1 MMRPDC
7 SCKTWVRSAL
17 PCKHILAVIIHD
29 NAWSWEKLPSSYTES
44 PYFNIDYDFVNK
56 IVGNSPIITPPS
68 AQVDDQPHLQDSD
81 QGIITTLFDTLPME
95 KGGALEPDDLNS
107 SNETH
112 HPSPDDT
119 LDQDQD
125 QEIDQ
130 GPVLV
135 LGRCQAVLKRLHSK
149 IASIKDE
156 NTLETVLSLL
166 NKTEIAIDRSMVR
179 KTVPD
184 SLGTRPKRRKLTRIG
199 SQE

>member
-1 MMRPDC
+1 M
-7 SCKTWVRSAL
+7 
-17 PCKHILAVIIHD
+17 
-29 NAWSWEKLPSSYTES
+29 
-44 PYFNIDYDFVNK
+44 NK

-68 AQVDDQPHLQDSD
+68 AQVEDHQPRLQDSD
-81 QGIITTLFDTLPME
+81 QGIVATLFDYDTIPKE
-95 KGGALEPDDLNS
+95 QGGALEPDDLNS

-112 HPSPDDT
+112 HPSPDDM

-135 LGRCQAVLKRLHSK
+135 VGRCQAVLKRIHSK
-149 IASIKDE
+149 IALIKDE

-166 NKTEIAIDRSMVR
+166 NKTEIAIDRSIVR

-184 SLGTRPKRRKLTRIG
+184 SLGTRPKRRKLTRKG